1 MRILLVC
8 LLHVAFSQLAAE
20 CEEGDYEVTG
30 HDTGKAVELNYTSSM
45 VHKMNDKT
53 YLTLDFIVPTQY
65 FYQEQNVSG
74 IIYDRSVQ
82 ISFHDRTSGAPGIYD
97 ACYSLRTGNG
107 SEWCPEVRQ
116 NWTSV
121 PVSTDECSTVLS
133 GTLPW
138 DEMMRFGYHDPDRID
153 FQDGN
158 RTVNGFE
165 TPTWEVYMMAIIETW
180 AGFEETSEV
189 VNDQYPDML
198 TINTERY
205 SYYEIPFRI
214 SFPKQITL
222 VAPPIRVAAPMVTL
236 YAVVEQEI
244 VNINFN
250 PTNGEGFGE
259 VELTIVTQTQYPF
272 ALRNFT
278 DPDGAAII
286 RTISGDIDG
295 DPVWISSD
303 NPETC
308 TSVDGSA
315 DNYLC
320 EQEWRIV
327 ITPNLCDVSGE
338 YQMEMWAI
346 CFTDVDGCALD
357 MDLGQQT
364 SNAWTG
370 YMDFT
375 VEAQNFCPQVI
386 DEILVEG
393 TINKFIDNTY
403 ETVAEPGVNVFSND
417 HVWFEVVYTT
427 KSAKSGLTFAE
438 GDDSLIE
445 FVRPYSIV
453 MGVSMNT
460 APLQTEVVRSNGD
473 VTGTTLD
480 YEVTLCTATPQTYDY
495 TDDFVDDCFDTANIG
510 WNAQT
515 YLDFAESINNVG
527 PNTIDANEIGFQMRL
542 DERVIP
548 VDIPNDQAII
558 TIMVDSEVYYY
569 GNDNPSNRRAMFE
582 VRRFLSDPQSR
593 SQRTEVI
600 DIFSMPSA
608 ADQFTNEMNFCGFSS
623 DGFESATF
631 VLEMEMDSLDMP
643 TEHTVDSQ
651 VIAVKYGLMSYF
663 HTDLSALEV
672 TKVETCVSH
681 GSKDKCTTMWELGRR
696 QLGEAGKYS
705 FVRYYIKI
713 NDYNTAYTFQ
723 DELTHYGA
731 IYQQE
736 FFESK
741 IVRSLSVDLCDD
753 SIDTPTGSNDA
764 DGGWTIEEENAAT
777 SLFALFAL
785 CFGFLML

>member
-1 MRILLVC
+1 M
-8 LLHVAFSQLAAE
+8 
-20 CEEGDYEVTG
+20 TG
-30 HDTGKAVELNYTSSM
+30 HDTGKAVQLNYTSSM
-45 VHKMNDKT
+45 VHKENDKT
-53 YLTLDFIVPTQY
+53 YLTLDFVVPTQY
-65 FYQEQNVSG
+65 FYNEQNVSG
-74 IIYDRSVQ
+74 IMYDRSVQ
-82 ISFHDRTSGAPGIYD
+82 ISFHSRASGAPGIYD
-97 ACYSLRTGNG
+97 ACYSVRSENG
-107 SEWCPEVRQ
+107 SQWCPDVRET
-116 NWTSV
+116 WTTALA
-121 PVSTDECSTVLS
+121 PGDDCSTILS
-133 GTLPW
+133 GQLPW
-138 DEMMRFGYHDPDRID
+138 DEMMRFGYHDPDRIEIM
-153 FQDGN
+153 DGN
-158 RTVNGFE
+158 RTVNGFL

-180 AGFEETSEV
+180 AGFEEVSSV

-250 PTNGEGFGE
+250 PTNGEGFGQ

-278 DPDGAAII
+278 DPNGAALI

-295 DPVWISSD
+295 DPQWISSQ

-308 TSVDGSA
+308 TSVDGTD

-320 EQEWRIV
+320 EQEWRIL

-357 MDLGQQT
+357 MDLGSQS

-403 ETVAEPGVNVFSND
+403 TTVAEPGVNVFSND

-460 APLQTEVVRSNGD
+460 APLQTEVVRDNGD
-473 VTGTTLD
+473 VEGGTLD
-480 YEVTLCTATPQTYDY
+480 YEVTLCTATQQTYDY
-495 TDDFVDDCFDTANIG
+495 TDPFQDDCFDTANIG
-510 WNAQT
+510 WNAQN
-515 YLDFAESINNVG
+515 YLDFAEHVNNVG
-527 PNTIDANEIGFQMRL
+527 TNTIDANEIGFQMRL

-569 GNDNPSNRRAMFE
+569 GNNNPTNRRQLFT
-582 VRRFLSDPQSR
+582 VDRRQLQELESDMRQNT
-593 SQRTEVI
+593 QVVDT
-600 DIFSMPSA
+600 FFMPSA
-608 ADQFTNEMNFCGFSS
+608 AEHFQNELSYCGFSS
-623 DGFESATF
+623 DEFESATF
-631 VLEMEMDSLDMP
+631 VLEMEMDSLSLP
-643 TEHTVDSQ
+643 SVHNVHSQ
-651 VIAVKYGLMSYF
+651 VIAMKYGLMSYF
-663 HTDLSALEV
+663 HASMDTLEV
-672 TKVETCVSH
+672 TRVESCISE
-681 GSKDKCTTMWELGRR
+681 GSNEKCTLLYNGGRR
-696 QLGEAGKYS
+696 VLGDSNKVS

-723 DELTHYGA
+723 DELSHQGP
-731 IYQQE
+731 IYHQE
-736 FFESK
+736 FFQNK
-741 IVRSLSVDLCDD
+741 VVRTMAVDLCDD
-753 SIDTPTGSNDA
+753 SIDSSTAGSNNNNHVIDSGTPA
-764 DGGWTIEEENAAT
+764 FFALT
-777 SLFALFAL
+777 SLLL
-785 CFGFLML
+785 GVLVL